1 MKPVSN
7 FMMYKKNY
15 EMSEK
20 MFLKTMFLICF
31 GLLAIGFVVGDS
43 ELRPNNTDN
52 MQNDG

>member
-20 MFLKTMFLICF
+20 STMFLICF